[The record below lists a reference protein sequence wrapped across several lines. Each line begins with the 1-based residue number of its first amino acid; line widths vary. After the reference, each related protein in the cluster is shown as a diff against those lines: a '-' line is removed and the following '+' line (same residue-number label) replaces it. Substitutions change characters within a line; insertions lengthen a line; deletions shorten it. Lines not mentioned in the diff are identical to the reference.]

1 MPATAVVI
9 QITHTGTVIVDSDHP
24 EAPAFIRAAQPY
36 SRIDAYT
43 GRFVRLR
50 IDRTTLW
57 SAAAQGMTAATI
69 CQALSDALHAPLDP
83 VVARTVTTLMT
94 RWGMLILRGTA
105 DQLELWTAPQLP
117 ARIHHW
123 LTERLG
129 PVTHTGVYRV
139 DALHRGSLKQ
149 QLVRLGWPVD
159 DQAALLDGA
168 SHLLRWNDTVQLR
181 PYQHQAVQAAL
192 AAPTGVV
199 VLPPGSGKTYI
210 GVAVACAIG
219 RHTLILTPS
228 RTAVHQW
235 IQSVQ
240 RATDAATTAVGS
252 LRRGHALPPITVA
265 TYQQLISSDTP
276 CHTADWGL
284 IIYDEVH
291 MLPAPVFRLTAALQA
306 RRRLGLSATLV
317 REDGRI
323 GDVFS
328 LVGPQRYSVPWRTL
342 ETDGH
347 IATVTCY
354 EVLVE
359 PNTAERIAYQQV
371 PLRQQ
376 ARQAAATVAK
386 QRVVMRIAEQHPQL
400 PLLVIGYYVEPL
412 RALHAHS
419 GWPLI
424 HGDTPLEER
433 ISLLDDFRSGRRVRL
448 ILSNV
453 GNQAIDVP
461 NATVLI
467 QVSGS
472 FGSRQEEAQRLGR
485 ILRPKPD
492 QSGVFYT
499 VITRHTR
506 EVDDAWQRQ
515 QFLLSQGYT
524 YQRITEDAL

>member
-1 MPATAVVI
+1 MSSAVVI

-24 EAPAFIRAAQPY
+24 HATAFIRAAQPY

-43 GRFVRLR
+43 GRFVRLH

-57 SAAAQGMTAATI
+57 SAAAQGMGADTI
-69 CQALSDALHAPLDP
+69 CQALCDALQAPLDP
-83 VVARTVTTLMT
+83 VIERTITTLMA
-94 RWGMLILRGTA
+94 RWGMLTLHGTVS
-105 DQLELWTAPQLP
+105 QLELRSAPQLP

-129 PVTHTGVYRV
+129 PATTTGTYAV
-139 DALHRGSLKQ
+139 AELHRGPLKQ

-159 DQAALLDGA
+159 DQAALCDGTHHA
-168 SHLLRWNDTVQLR
+168 FGWRDTVQLR
-181 PYQHQAVQAAL
+181 FYQHQAVAAAL
-192 AAPTGVV
+192 GAPTGIV

-210 GVAVACAIG
+210 GVAVACALG

-235 IQSVQ
+235 IQSVLH
-240 RATDAATTAVGS
+240 ATDIAPSAVSGP
-252 LRRGHALPPITVA
+252 RRGQALTPITVA
-265 TYQQLISSDTP
+265 TYQQLIRADTP

-328 LVGPQRYSVPWRTL
+328 LVGPQRYSLPWRTL
-342 ETDGH
+342 ESAGH
-347 IATVTCY
+347 IATAQCW
-354 EVLVE
+354 EVIVE
-359 PNTAERIAYQQV
+359 PSATERTAYQQA

-376 ARQAAATVAK
+376 GRLAAASGAK
-386 QRVVMRIAEQHPQL
+386 QRVVPRIAAKHAQL
-400 PLLVIGYYVEPL
+400 PLLVIGYYVDPL
-412 RALHAHS
+412 RELHKHT

-424 HGDTPLEER
+424 SGDTPLAER
-433 ISLLDDFRSGRRVRL
+433 QALLDAFRGGQILRL

-461 NATVLI
+461 NAAVLI
-467 QVSGS
+467 QISGS

-485 ILRPKPD
+485 ILRPKLN
-492 QSGVFYT
+492 QTGVFYT

-524 YQRITEDAL
+524 YQRLSEDDL

>member
-1 MPATAVVI
+1 MPTAVVM

-24 EAPAFIRAAQPY
+24 RATAFIRAAQPY

-57 SAAAQGMTAATI
+57 SAAAQGMSADTI
-69 CQALSDALHAPLDP
+69 CHELRDAGHAPLDA
-83 VVARTVTTLMT
+83 VIERTITTLMA
-94 RWGMLILRGTA
+94 RWGMLTLRGTA
-105 DQLELWTAPQLP
+105 DQLALWTAPPLP
-117 ARIHHW
+117 TRIHHW
-123 LTERLG
+123 LQERLG
-129 PVTHTGVYRV
+129 PATTTGVYGV
-139 DALHRGSLKQ
+139 DTVQRGSLKQ
-149 QLVRLGWPVD
+149 QLGRLGWPVD
-159 DQAALLDGA
+159 DQAALHDGA
-168 SHLLRWNDTVQLR
+168 SHAVRWNDTVQLR
-181 PYQHQAVQAAL
+181 PYQQQAVQAAL

-328 LVGPQRYSVPWRTL
+328 LVGPQRYSMPWRTL
-342 ETDGH
+342 EADGH
-347 IATVTCY
+347 IATVTCS

-359 PNTAERIAYQQV
+359 PSVAERSAYQQA

-376 ARQAAATVAK
+376 GRCAASTDAK
-386 QRVVMRIAEQHPQL
+386 HRVVARIAERHPQL
-400 PLLVIGYYVEPL
+400 PLLIIGYYVEPL
-412 RALHAHS
+412 RALHERT
-419 GWPLI
+419 GWPFI
-424 HGDTPLEER
+424 HGGTPLEER
-433 ISLLDDFRSGRRVRL
+433 QALLDAFRSGHTLRL

-461 NATVLI
+461 NAAVLI

-485 ILRPKPD
+485 ILRPKGE
-492 QSGVFYT
+492 QTGVFYT

>member
-1 MPATAVVI
+1 MTTPIVV

-24 EAPAFIRAAQPY
+24 GATAFMRAAHPY

-57 SAAAQGMTAATI
+57 SAAAQGMVATAI
-69 CQALSDALHAPLDP
+69 CQELRDAVCAPLDP
-83 VVARTVTTLMT
+83 IIERTITTLMA
-94 RWGMLILRGTA
+94 RWGMLVLRGTVS
-105 DQLELWTAPQLP
+105 QLALWSDTSLP
-117 ARIHHW
+117 ARLHHW

-129 PVTHTGVYRV
+129 PQMRAGVYQV
-139 DALHRGSLKQ
+139 DALQRGSLKQ
-149 QLVRLGWPVD
+149 QLGRLGWPVD
-159 DQAALLDGA
+159 DQAELHDGA
-168 SHLLRWNDTVQLR
+168 SHALRWSGAVQLR
-181 PYQHQAVQAAL
+181 PYQQQAVQAAL

-219 RHTLILTPS
+219 RHTLIVTPS
-228 RTAVHQW
+228 RTAVTQW

-240 RATDAATTAVGS
+240 RATDTATTAVSS
-252 LRRGHALPPITVA
+252 LRRGQPLTPITVA
-265 TYQQLISSDTP
+265 TYQQLIRADTA

-291 MLPAPVFRLTAALQA
+291 MLPAPVFRLTAMLQA

-342 ETDGH
+342 EAAGH
-347 IATVTCY
+347 IATVTCR

-359 PNTAERIAYQQV
+359 PSSAERMAYQQA

-376 ARQAAATVAK
+376 GRLAATTAAKHRVVARIAAA
-386 QRVVMRIAEQHPQL
+386 HPHL

-412 RALHAHS
+412 RTLQEQT

-424 HGDTPLEER
+424 SGDTPIEQR
-433 ISLLDDFRSGRRVRL
+433 QALLDAFRNGQCARL

-461 NATVLI
+461 NAAVLV

-485 ILRPKPD
+485 ILRPKVN
-492 QSGVFYT
+492 QVGVFYT
-499 VITRHTR
+499 VITRYTR
-506 EVDDAWQRQ
+506 EIDDAWQRQ

-524 YQRITEDAL
+524 YERISEEDL